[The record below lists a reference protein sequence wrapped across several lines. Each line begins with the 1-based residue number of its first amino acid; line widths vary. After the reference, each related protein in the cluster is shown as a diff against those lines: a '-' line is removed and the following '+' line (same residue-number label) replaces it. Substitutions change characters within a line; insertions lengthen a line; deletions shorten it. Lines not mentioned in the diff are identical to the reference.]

1 VRKTLIA
8 LASITT
14 VLAFPAAARNA
25 NDSVTITVQTDDL
38 DLTSVADQSRLDNR
52 VEIAIRL
59 ASIELSIEA

>member
-1 VRKTLIA
+1 MRKTLIA